1 MNLENFKKY
10 LQVNS
15 LKVLPGKLGFKHQS
29 YLHNCVRQESTIH
42 GIRYFVDGES
52 WAHRVVWMVV
62 MLCSCLYLGHLV
74 RAATVFWDE
83 DPATSTIQRVSLAE
97 LQFPAVTV
105 CPDYATPAHA
115 VRTVLNMWVT
125 RHSRHVSDVWQ

>member
-15 LKVLPGKLGFKHQS
+15 LNAWKVCCVTQAPELS
-29 YLHNCVRQESTIH
+29 NCVRQESTIH

-83 DPATSTIQRVSLAE
+83 E
-97 LQFPAVTV
+97 
-105 CPDYATPAHA
+105 
-115 VRTVLNMWVT
+115 
-125 RHSRHVSDVWQ
+125 

>member
-15 LKVLPGKLGFKHQS
+15 LEILHGKFVG
-29 YLHNCVRQESTIH
+29 LHAPELSNCVRQESTIH

-83 DPATSTIQRVSLAE
+83 D
-97 LQFPAVTV
+97 
-105 CPDYATPAHA
+105 
-115 VRTVLNMWVT
+115 
-125 RHSRHVSDVWQ
+125 